1 MPNIKS
7 QIKRVKTNE
16 KSNAKNRAVKTGL
29 KTVIKKTDAA
39 IAAGT
44 EADKAVSTAFSAIDK
59 AAKTSALHKNTA
71 NRRKAAVAKK
81 AAAAK

>member
-16 KSNAKNRAVKTGL
+16 KSNARNKAIKSEL

-39 IAAGT
+39 ILAGEDKAA
-44 EADKAVSTAFSAIDK
+44 AVSTAFSAIDK
-59 AAKTSALHKNTA
+59 AAKKGALHKNTA
-71 NRRKAAVAKK
+71 SRKKASAAKK
-81 AAAAK
+81 AQ